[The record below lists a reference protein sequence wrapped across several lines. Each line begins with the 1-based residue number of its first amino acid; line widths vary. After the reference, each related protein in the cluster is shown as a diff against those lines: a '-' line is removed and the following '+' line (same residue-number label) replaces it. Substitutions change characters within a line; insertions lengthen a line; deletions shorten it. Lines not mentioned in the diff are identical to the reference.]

1 MSLLFPRGVSAIAA
15 HLMKRVAQV
24 DAVDSYGA
32 TPLHY
37 AAKHN
42 HADIVE
48 LLVRWPRVK
57 DIPTL
62 DGHTS
67 LMWAAAQGADSALTV
82 MVRHGVLL
90 TQADPRGCT
99 ALHIAAEAGHVST
112 VRVLLRLQ
120 APPDACAND
129 GRTPVH
135 YAARAGHT
143 QIVKV
148 LAKAGASLEHRDK
161 EGQCALHH
169 AVLGG
174 HLFLAQILIRAVNV
188 QDYYGRPPLHMAAYR
203 GLSDI
208 MCLLLENRGDVNARD
223 FEVLVIYSFIVCFCF
238 SRTRMPTYLR
248 KWFSAIVLQNELN
261 WLFFFFFSW

>member
-1 MSLLFPRGVSAIAA
+1 MIPVLSPRGVSAIAA

-24 DAVDSYGA
+24 DAVDIYGA

-42 HADIVE
+42 HAAIVD
-48 LLVRWPRVK
+48 LVRCSCENYKMAILLCKYYVKLHISSRKLDLTSSITFQLVRQPRVR
-57 DIPTL
+57 DVPTL

-82 MVRHGVLL
+82 MVKHGALL

-112 VRVLLRLQ
+112 VKVLLRLQ

-135 YAARAGHT
+135 SAARAGHT
-143 QIVKV
+143 QIVKE

-174 HLFLAQILIRAVNV
+174 HLFLAQILIRA
-188 QDYYGRPPLHMAAYR
+188 GKFILLPLN
-203 GLSDI
+203 I
-208 MCLLLENRGDVNARD
+208 PFN
-223 FEVLVIYSFIVCFCF
+223 
-238 SRTRMPTYLR
+238 
-248 KWFSAIVLQNELN
+248 
-261 WLFFFFFSW
+261 